1 MSVSVMIDSF
11 TMRRPKKSGRCPQ
24 REIPAVGFM
33 GTNVDVE
40 NTYTGEY
47 AQVPVMPNFNAV
59 NRVRKPQISSLLPP
73 PCDYVPLKSDQMNT
87 RPPGAVLFDA
97 PINPPHAKLK
107 TPTNEGRVIN
117 NLNFM
122 TEHFPS
128 IPPDIMYKSG
138 IRPFPSRPIK
148 FDEVYEPRGMV
159 YKIAGS
165 GLDRSN
171 EVAVSQRG
179 DGTDELRAM
188 MGR

>member
-11 TMRRPKKSGRCPQ
+11 TMSRPKKTGRCPQ

-47 AQVPVMPNFNAV
+47 GQVPVMPSFNAV
-59 NRVRKPQISSLLPP
+59 NRIRKPQISSLLPP
-73 PCDYVPLKSDQMNT
+73 PCDHVPLKSAQMGSHAE
-87 RPPGAVLFDA
+87 GASLFDA
-97 PINPPHAKLK
+97 PVNPPHAKLK
-107 TPTNEGRVIN
+107 TPTDEGRVIKSTDF
-117 NLNFM
+117 L

-128 IPPDIMYKSG
+128 IPPDIIYKNG
-138 IRPFPSRPIK
+138 IRPFPLRAIK

-171 EVAVSQRG
+171 EIAVSQRG